1 MTSQLELFTRPAE
14 PAPPRFDADA
24 VLRSLPRNTE
34 GTCCGHWKLQHEQV
48 RAGIF
53 EHCRFCD
60 CQQFTD
66 QPTEPPCCRTGLT
79 GHCAHGRH
87 DQCPYSPGGACYG
100 GIIRTQYVL
109 VPPAAGWP
117 GTSPTP
123 NLHLGNAIL
132 ADIDAPVRGHC
143 DVVELVE
150 PAHRIVCGCDCH
162 DEAVGHA

>member
-1 MTSQLELFTRPAE
+1 MTDQLELFTPPAAP
-14 PAPPRFDADA
+14 PAPRFDVDQS
-24 VLRSLPRNTE
+24 LRGLPHNTR
-34 GTCCGHWKLQHEQV
+34 GTCCGHW
-48 RAGIF
+48 RA
-53 EHCRFCD
+53 EHDNPGGCRFCD
-60 CQQFTD
+60 CQQFTE
-66 QPTEPPCCRTGLT
+66 QPAGPPPCCRTGVT

-109 VPPAAGWP
+109 VPPAGGWP

-123 NLHLGNAIL
+123 NLHVGNTIL